1 MWRVW
6 PVWHTVVHSLAA
18 MSEAPSSLEHMFEL
32 AAAEPSEV
40 PWPPDVLSAA
50 DRAEPAVSATEL
62 AERLPGAD
70 LAWLLEI
77 ADLGALDDHDLVEVV
92 AAWQR
97 MAAWA
102 SAGAARTAATL
113 ADRPSMNPRWPD
125 AAGDVTEPNVA
136 GEELAMR
143 LGCSRRQARTL
154 VHHGQAF
161 DGALAWTGDAL
172 ARGEIDATKARV
184 LVDGLED
191 VPVPVALAVQDRV
204 LDGAARR
211 TPTQLARD
219 VARALVEVDPDAAAE
234 RYAAARRGRRVDAP
248 RVLANGM
255 AGVWAVLPAA
265 SAVRLDSA
273 LGSLA
278 RTARTAGDPR
288 TLDQLRADL
297 LVDLTVGTVEGSVA
311 AVALATLGATQSVGV
326 PEDGGTPDDRGTPD
340 DAGTPEN
347 APVPSTAGIPES
359 ARPETTLAVVRSR
372 PTTGRAAPRTEVRVT
387 VALSTLLGLDDAPAD
402 LAGYGAITAEA
413 ARALARDG
421 TWRRIVTDP
430 LSGTVLDVGRTRYR
444 PPADLD
450 EHVRVRDRTCARPGC
465 PATADSCDLDHT
477 QEYHRA
483 HGTTSDGNLAPL
495 CRRDHVV
502 KTDGG
507 FRLAQVEPGI
517 VEWTTPTGHRY
528 RLRPGLD
535 RPYAQLPRAP
545 QPEASF

>member
-1 MWRVW
+1 M
-6 PVWHTVVHSLAA
+6 A
-18 MSEAPSSLEHMFEL
+18 HMFQLSVLEPPE
-32 AAAEPSEV
+32 AA
-40 PWPPDVLSAA
+40 WPPEVQVPA
-50 DRAEPAVSATEL
+50 DGHEPAVSAGEL
-62 AERLPGAD
+62 ADRLPGAD

-77 ADLGALDDHDLVEVV
+77 ADLGVIDDHDLVEVV

-102 SAGAARTAATL
+102 AAGAARAAAAL

-125 AAGDVTEPNVA
+125 AAGDVSEPNVA

-143 LGCSRRQARTL
+143 LGCSRRQARAL
-154 VHHGQAF
+154 VRHGQAF
-161 DGALAWTGDAL
+161 ESALAWTGDAL
-172 ARGEIDATKARV
+172 ARGEIDATKARIV
-184 LVDGLED
+184 ADALAE
-191 VPVPVALAVQDRV
+191 VPVPVALAVQERV

-234 RYAAARRGRRVDAP
+234 RYASAERGRRVDAP
-248 RVLANGM
+248 RVLPNGM
-255 AGVWAVLPAA
+255 AGVWAVLPAT

-278 RTARTAGDPR
+278 RSARTAGDPR

-311 AVALATLGATQSVGV
+311 AAALASLGSSTPAPAVDTAHALAPGSAAFEVQSGSRT
-326 PEDGGTPDDRGTPD
+326 GGHGAEEVDSVRQTRSG
-340 DAGTPEN
+340 
-347 APVPSTAGIPES
+347 
-359 ARPETTLAVVRSR
+359 RP
-372 PTTGRAAPRTEVRVT
+372 APRTEVRVT

-402 LAGYGAITAEA
+402 LAGYGPITAEA

-430 LSGTVLDVGRTRYR
+430 LSGAVLDVGRTRYR

-465 PATADSCDLDHT
+465 AAAADSCDLDHT
-477 QEYHRA
+477 EEYHRA
-483 HGTTSDGNLAPL
+483 QGTTSDGNLAPL

-507 FRLAQVEPGI
+507 FRLVQVEPGV

-528 RLRPGLD
+528 RVRPGLD
-535 RPYAQLPRAP
+535 RPYERLAAAGPP
-545 QPEASF
+545 PPPF

>member
-1 MWRVW
+1 MKRMFQLSAV
-6 PVWHTVVHSLAA
+6 
-18 MSEAPSSLEHMFEL
+18 EAPE
-32 AAAEPSEV
+32 A
-40 PWPPDVLSAA
+40 PWPPDALTAA
-50 DRAEPAVSATEL
+50 DRKPSVSAAEL
-62 AERLPGAD
+62 ADRRPGAD

-77 ADLGALDDHDLVEVV
+77 ADLGAIDDHDLVEVV

-102 SAGAARTAATL
+102 AAGAARAAAAL

-125 AAGDVTEPNVA
+125 AAGEVAEPNVA

-143 LGCSRRQARTL
+143 LGCSRRHARAL
-154 VHHGQAF
+154 VRHGQAF
-161 DGALAWTGDAL
+161 EGTLAWTGDAL
-172 ARGEIDATKARV
+172 ARGEIDATKARIV
-184 LVDGLED
+184 ADALED

-234 RYAAARRGRRVDAP
+234 RYSSAERGRRVDAP
-248 RVLANGM
+248 RVLPNGM
-255 AGVWAVLPAA
+255 AGVWAVLPAT

-273 LGSLA
+273 LDSLA
-278 RTARTAGDPR
+278 RSARAAGDPR

-311 AVALATLGATQSVGV
+311 AVALAALGSSTAEDPEHAVDQRASTTPATGGHHA
-326 PEDGGTPDDRGTPD
+326 DGGADPRGAGGRGT
-340 DAGTPEN
+340 G
-347 APVPSTAGIPES
+347 G
-359 ARPETTLAVVRSR
+359 RPGVGR
-372 PTTGRAAPRTEVRVT
+372 PAPRTEVRVT

-430 LSGTVLDVGRTRYR
+430 LSGAVLDVGRTRYR

-465 PATADSCDLDHT
+465 AATADACDLDHT
-477 QEYHRA
+477 EEYHRA
-483 HGTTSDGNLAPL
+483 HGTTSDDNLAPL

-507 FRLAQVEPGI
+507 FRLVQVEPGI

-528 RLRPGLD
+528 RVRPGLD
-535 RPYAQLPRAP
+535 RPYAQLPRAAGP
-545 QPEASF
+545 TPPFSCVGPGTGDEGDEADEPPF

>member
-1 MWRVW
+1 MI
-6 PVWHTVVHSLAA
+6 AA
-18 MSEAPSSLEHMFEL
+18 EAPGV
-32 AAAEPSEV
+32 A
-40 PWPPDVLSAA
+40 WPPDALDPAEGL
-50 DRAEPAVSATEL
+50 EPAVSGSEL

-77 ADLGALDDHDLVEVV
+77 ADLGAIDDHDLVEVV

-102 SAGAARTAATL
+102 AAGAARAAAAL

-125 AAGDVTEPNVA
+125 AAGEVAEPNVA

-143 LGCSRRQARTL
+143 LGCSRRQARAM
-154 VHHGQAF
+154 VRHGRAF
-161 DGALAWTGDAL
+161 AGALAWTGDAL
-172 ARGEIDATKARV
+172 ARGEIDATKARIV
-184 LVDGLED
+184 ADALED
-191 VPVPVALAVQDRV
+191 VPVPVALAVQDLV

-219 VARALVEVDPDAAAE
+219 VARALIEVDPDAAAE

-248 RVLANGM
+248 RVLPHGM
-255 AGVWAVLPAA
+255 AGIWAVLPAT

-278 RTARTAGDPR
+278 RSARTAGDPR

-311 AVALATLGATQSVGV
+311 AGALASPGS
-326 PEDGGTPDDRGTPD
+326 PEPGSCPEAGGPHE
-340 DAGTPEN
+340 TPE
-347 APVPSTAGIPES
+347 AASGGERREPATR
-359 ARPETTLAVVRSR
+359 RP
-372 PTTGRAAPRTEVRVT
+372 APRTEVRVT
-387 VALSTLLGLDDAPAD
+387 VALSTLLGLDDAPGE
-402 LAGYGAITAEA
+402 LAGYGPITAEA

-430 LSGTVLDVGRTRYR
+430 LSGAVLDVGRTRYR

-465 PATADSCDLDHT
+465 AAAADSCDLDHT
-477 QEYHRA
+477 EEYHRA

-495 CRRDHVV
+495 CRRDHVA

-507 FRLAQVEPGI
+507 FRLVQVEPGV

-528 RLRPGLD
+528 RVRPGFD
-535 RPYAQLPRAP
+535 RPYEPLERSVAP
-545 QPEASF
+545 PPF

>member
-1 MWRVW
+1 MEHVFQ
-6 PVWHTVVHSLAA
+6 TIAA
-18 MSEAPSSLEHMFEL
+18 EAPG
-32 AAAEPSEV
+32 V
-40 PWPPDVLSAA
+40 TWPPDALDAA
-50 DRAEPAVSATEL
+50 DRVEPAVSVAEL
-62 AERLPGAD
+62 AERPPGAD

-77 ADLGALDDHDLVEVV
+77 ADLGAIDDHDLVEVV

-102 SAGAARTAATL
+102 AAGTARAAAAL
-113 ADRPSMNPRWPD
+113 AERPSMNPRWPD
-125 AAGDVTEPNVA
+125 AAGDVSEPSVA

-143 LGCSRRQARTL
+143 LGCSRRQARAL
-154 VHHGQAF
+154 VRHGRAF
-161 DGALAWTGDAL
+161 EGALAWTGDAL
-172 ARGEIDATKARV
+172 ARGEIDATKASIV
-184 LVDGLED
+184 ADALAD

-204 LDGAARR
+204 LDGAAHR
-211 TPTQLARD
+211 TPTQLVRD
-219 VARALVEVDPDAAAE
+219 VARALVEIDPDAAAE
-234 RYAAARRGRRVDAP
+234 RYATARRGRRVDAP
-248 RVLANGM
+248 RVLPHGM
-255 AGVWAVLPAA
+255 AGIWAVLPAP

-278 RTARTAGDPR
+278 RSARAAGDPR

-311 AVALATLGATQSVGV
+311 AVALASLGSTEPGRRRETDGPHEAAEAAT
-326 PEDGGTPDDRGTPD
+326 GGERGWPATR
-340 DAGTPEN
+340 
-347 APVPSTAGIPES
+347 
-359 ARPETTLAVVRSR
+359 RP
-372 PTTGRAAPRTEVRVT
+372 APRTDVRVT

-402 LAGYGAITAEA
+402 LAGYGPITAEA

-430 LSGTVLDVGRTRYR
+430 LSGAVLDVGRTRYR

-465 PATADSCDLDHT
+465 AAAADSCDLDHT
-477 QEYHRA
+477 EEYHRA

-507 FRLAQVEPGI
+507 FQLVQVEPGV

-528 RLRPGLD
+528 RVRPGLD
-535 RPYAQLPRAP
+535 TPYARLPRAARP
-545 QPEASF
+545 TPPF

>member
-1 MWRVW
+1 MVS
-6 PVWHTVVHSLAA
+6 VVTPTMKHMFQSSVVDAP
-18 MSEAPSSLEHMFEL
+18 EAPWPSDVV
-32 AAAEPSEV
+32 AAANRE
-40 PWPPDVLSAA
+40 
-50 DRAEPAVSATEL
+50 EPAVSPTEL

-77 ADLGALDDHDLVEVV
+77 ADLGAIDDHDLVEVV

-97 MAAWA
+97 MASWA
-102 SAGAARTAATL
+102 TAGAARAAAAL
-113 ADRPSMNPRWPD
+113 AERPSMNPRWPD
-125 AAGDVTEPNVA
+125 TAGEVAEPKVA

-143 LGCSRRQARTL
+143 LGCSRRQARAL
-154 VHHGQAF
+154 VRHGRAF
-161 DGALAWTGDAL
+161 EGALAWTGDAL
-172 ARGEIDATKARV
+172 ARGEIDATKARIV
-184 LVDGLED
+184 ADALED
-191 VPVPVALAVQDRV
+191 VPVPVALAVQDLV

-219 VARALVEVDPDAAAE
+219 VSRALIEVDPDAAAE
-234 RYAAARRGRRVDAP
+234 RYAAARRDRRVDAP
-248 RVLANGM
+248 RVLPNGM
-255 AGVWAVLPAA
+255 AGIWAVLPAT
-265 SAVRLDSA
+265 SAVRLYSA

-278 RTARTAGDPR
+278 RSARTAGDPR

-311 AVALATLGATQSVGV
+311 AAALAALESSTA
-326 PEDGGTPDDRGTPD
+326 EDS
-340 DAGTPEN
+340 EN
-347 APVPSTAGIPES
+347 AVDLPTSTGPATAHTADDGADTSVPRG
-359 ARPETTLAVVRSR
+359 R
-372 PTTGRAAPRTEVRVT
+372 GRARVGRPAPRTEIRVT

-430 LSGTVLDVGRTRYR
+430 LSGAVLDVGRTRYR

-450 EHVRVRDRTCARPGC
+450 EHVRLRDRTCARPGC
-465 PATADSCDLDHT
+465 AATADSCDLDHT
-477 QEYHRA
+477 EEYHRA

-507 FRLAQVEPGI
+507 FRLVQAEPGI

-528 RLRPGLD
+528 RVRPGLD
-535 RPYAQLPRAP
+535 RPYEPLERSAALPP
-545 QPEASF
+545 F

>member
-1 MWRVW
+1 MA
-6 PVWHTVVHSLAA
+6 HMFQ
-18 MSEAPSSLEHMFEL
+18 MSAVEAPE
-32 AAAEPSEV
+32 A
-40 PWPPDVLSAA
+40 WPPDALTAA
-50 DRAEPAVSATEL
+50 DRDEPAVSAAEL
-62 AERLPGAD
+62 ADRLPGAD

-77 ADLGALDDHDLVEVV
+77 ADLAAIDDHDLVEVV

-97 MAAWA
+97 MASWA
-102 SAGAARTAATL
+102 TAGAARAAAAL

-125 AAGDVTEPNVA
+125 AAGDVSEPNVA

-143 LGCSRRQARTL
+143 LGCSRRQARAL
-154 VHHGQAF
+154 VRHGQAF
-161 DGALAWTGDAL
+161 ESALAWTGDAL
-172 ARGEIDATKARV
+172 ARGEIDATKARIV
-184 LVDGLED
+184 ADALAD

-234 RYAAARRGRRVDAP
+234 RYASAERGRRVDAP
-248 RVLANGM
+248 RVLPNGM
-255 AGVWAVLPAA
+255 AGVWAVLPAT

-278 RTARTAGDPR
+278 RSARTAGDPR

-297 LVDLTVGTVEGSVA
+297 LVDLTVGTVEGSAA
-311 AVALATLGATQSVGV
+311 AVALAALGSPTAEYLERTADQPTSMTSATARPAGGVGAGS
-326 PEDGGTPDDRGTPD
+326 GGTGPRAADGRGTD
-340 DAGTPEN
+340 
-347 APVPSTAGIPES
+347 
-359 ARPETTLAVVRSR
+359 VRER
-372 PTTGRAAPRTEVRVT
+372 VGRSAPRTEVRVT

-430 LSGTVLDVGRTRYR
+430 LSGAVLDVGRTRYR

-450 EHVRVRDRTCARPGC
+450 EHVRVRDRSCARPGC
-465 PATADSCDLDHT
+465 AAAADSCDLDHT
-477 QEYHRA
+477 EEYHRA
-483 HGTTSDGNLAPL
+483 HGETADGNLAPL

-507 FRLAQVEPGI
+507 FRLAQVEPG
-517 VEWTTPTGHRY
+517 VLEWTTPTGHRY
-528 RLRPGLD
+528 LVRPGLD
-535 RPYAQLPRAP
+535 VPYERLARAAGP
-545 QPEASF
+545 PPPF

>member
-1 MWRVW
+1 MERMYQLSV
-6 PVWHTVVHSLAA
+6 L
-18 MSEAPSSLEHMFEL
+18 EAPGTHG
-32 AAAEPSEV
+32 APDAPAPGEP
-40 PWPPDVLSAA
+40 D
-50 DRAEPAVSATEL
+50 EPAVRAAEL
-62 AERLPGAD
+62 ARRPPGAD

-97 MAAWA
+97 MASWA
-102 SAGAARTAATL
+102 AAGAARAAAAL
-113 ADRPSMNPRWPD
+113 ADRPSMNPPWPD
-125 AAGDVTEPNVA
+125 AAAGVAEPSVA

-143 LGCSRRQARTL
+143 LGCSRRQARAL
-154 VHHGQAF
+154 VRHGQAF
-161 DGALAWTGDAL
+161 AGALAWTGDAL
-172 ARGEIDATKARV
+172 ARGEIDATKARIV
-184 LVDGLED
+184 ADALAD

-234 RYAAARRGRRVDAP
+234 RYATARRGRRVDAP
-248 RVLANGM
+248 RVLPDGM
-255 AGVWAVLPAA
+255 AGVWAVLPAE

-278 RTARTAGDPR
+278 RSARTGGDPR

-311 AVALATLGATQSVGV
+311 AVALASLGSAGPAGEV
-326 PEDGGTPDDRGTPD
+326 RGAKADAPAAEAAD
-340 DAGTPEN
+340 DAPGGMT
-347 APVPSTAGIPES
+347 TRR
-359 ARPETTLAVVRSR
+359 RP
-372 PTTGRAAPRTEVRVT
+372 PRTEVRVT

-402 LAGYGAITAEA
+402 LAGYGPITAET

-430 LSGTVLDVGRTRYR
+430 LSGAVLDVGRTRYR

-450 EHVRVRDRTCARPGC
+450 EHVRVRDRSCARPGC
-465 PATADSCDLDHT
+465 AATADSCDLDHT
-477 QEYHRA
+477 VEYHRDR
-483 HGTTSDGNLAPL
+483 GTTSDGNLAPL

-507 FRLAQVEPGI
+507 FRLVQVEAGV

-528 RLRPGLD
+528 RVRPGLD
-535 RPYAQLPRAP
+535 RPYERLPRAGAAP
-545 QPEASF
+545 PF

>member
-1 MWRVW
+1 MFHLSVDE
-6 PVWHTVVHSLAA
+6 T
-18 MSEAPSSLEHMFEL
+18 SEAH
-32 AAAEPSEV
+32 
-40 PWPPDVLSAA
+40 WPTGALSAA
-50 DRAEPAVSATEL
+50 DPDEPAVSVAEL

-77 ADLGALDDHDLVEVV
+77 ADLGAIDDHGLVEVV

-97 MAAWA
+97 VASWAA
-102 SAGAARTAATL
+102 AGAARAAAAL
-113 ADRPSMNPRWPD
+113 AARPSMNPRWPD
-125 AAGDVTEPNVA
+125 AAGRVTEPNVA

-143 LGCSRRQARTL
+143 LGCSRRQARAL
-154 VHHGQAF
+154 VRHGRAF
-161 DGALAWTGDAL
+161 EGALAWTGDAL
-172 ARGEIDATKARV
+172 ARGEIDATKAH
-184 LVDGLED
+184 LVADALED
-191 VPVPVALAVQDRV
+191 VPVPVALAVQDLV

-219 VARALVEVDPDAAAE
+219 VARALVEIDPDAAAE

-248 RVLANGM
+248 RVLPNGM
-255 AGVWAVLPAA
+255 AGIWAVLPAT

-278 RTARTAGDPR
+278 RSARTAGDPR

-297 LVDLTVGTVEGSVA
+297 LVDLTVGAVEGSVA
-311 AVALATLGATQSVGV
+311 AVALAALGSAETETHRQGA
-326 PEDGGTPDDRGTPD
+326 RK
-340 DAGTPEN
+340 
-347 APVPSTAGIPES
+347 PVPSTEGDEPLEAVETHEPLEARES
-359 ARPETTLAVVRSR
+359 TTSADRDEPNPRRP
-372 PTTGRAAPRTEVRVT
+372 APRTEVRVT

-402 LAGYGAITAEA
+402 LAGYGPVTAEA
-413 ARALARDG
+413 ARALARGG

-430 LSGTVLDVGRTRYR
+430 LSGAVLDVGRTRYR
-444 PPADLD
+444 PPVDLD

-465 PATADSCDLDHT
+465 AAAADSCDLDHT
-477 QEYHRA
+477 EEYHRA

-507 FRLAQVEPGI
+507 FRLVQIAPGV

-528 RLRPGLD
+528 RVSPGLD
-535 RPYAQLPRAP
+535 RPYEVLPRVP
-545 QPEASF
+545 GPGF